1 MGQMTK
7 TEPKLDY
14 RLVRALREG
23 TDVLPGDI
31 GELRAYLRMIA
42 SLLEEKAHELEP
54 AWDLTCAAAAEIET
68 LLTLERTVAERAIAI
83 RATSI
88 DMVRGKLA
96 IWRTLGPD
104 SEDCD
109 IDSPRNRLIL
119 SVDEDLAR
127 LARADSRTPAGR

>member
-1 MGQMTK
+1 MTK
-7 TEPKLDY
+7 ASPKLDY

-31 GELRAYLRMIA
+31 GELRGYLRMIG
-42 SLLEEKAHELEP
+42 SLLEEKASELEP

-68 LLTLERTVAERAIAI
+68 LLTLERTVAERAIAV

-88 DMVRGKLA
+88 EMVRGKLA
-96 IWRTLGPD
+96 IWRALGPD

-109 IDSPRNRLIL
+109 MDSPRNRLIL
-119 SVDEDLAR
+119 SIDEDLAR
-127 LARADSRTPAGR
+127 LGLAGAR

>member
-1 MGQMTK
+1 MGPMAK

-23 TDVLPGDI
+23 SEALPGDI
-31 GELRAYLRMIA
+31 GELRGYLRMID
-42 SLLEEKAHELEP
+42 SLLEEKASEFEP
-54 AWDLTCAAAAEIET
+54 AWDLTCAAAAEVET

-88 DMVRGKLA
+88 ETIRGKLA
-96 IWRTLGPD
+96 IWRALGPD

-109 IDSPRNRLIL
+109 MDSPRNRLVL

-127 LARADSRTPAGR
+127 LARADSRTPTGR

>member
-1 MGQMTK
+1 MRQMTK

-23 TDVLPGDI
+23 TDALPGDI
-31 GELRAYLRMIA
+31 GALLGYLRMIG
-42 SLLEEKAHELEP
+42 SLLAEKASELEP

-68 LLTLERTVAERAIAI
+68 LLTLERTVAERAIAV

-96 IWRTLGPD
+96 IWRALGPD

-109 IDSPRNRLIL
+109 MDSPRNRLIL
-119 SVDEDLAR
+119 SIDEDLAR
-127 LARADSRTPAGR
+127 LGPAGGR